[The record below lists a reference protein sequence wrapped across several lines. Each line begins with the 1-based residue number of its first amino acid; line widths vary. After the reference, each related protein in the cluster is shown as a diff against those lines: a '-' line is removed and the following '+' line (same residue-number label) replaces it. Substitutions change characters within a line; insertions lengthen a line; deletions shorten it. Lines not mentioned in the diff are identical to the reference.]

1 MQETILQLAEPAEHH
16 ERKMSGVAY
25 DTAWVARITS
35 GNGKPLFP
43 ECSRW
48 LLENQHHDGSWGSR
62 LLNYHDR
69 IISTLSAITA
79 LKELYGTEY
88 KRNIEKGETFVWE
101 NIGKLKEDDYRLIG
115 SELLFPSLLEQAES
129 LDLNVPS
136 HIEVYK
142 EEQNTKL
149 KKIDESLWYSPRTT
163 LSFSIE
169 FMGDAVD
176 VSRLPFLQL
185 QNGSI
190 ANSPAATAYFL
201 RHIKNS
207 KAIVYLKEILS
218 LTGDG
223 SVMTVYPIDIFEYG
237 WTLYNLMLAGFYFE
251 RYGEICDF
259 LFRQLRRS
267 GVGCTS
273 ESPVA
278 DADDTALVLGVLH
291 SMGYPID
298 ANVLDEYYTGDYFLT
313 FNFELDPSI
322 STNVHVLDFIK
333 GYSMFP
339 EREEVIEK
347 LVKFLKA
354 EMNEKRFWVDKWHVS
369 PYYPTSHAVLALC
382 EIDPSLARRA
392 VDWIIESQN
401 ENGMW
406 GRDGGTLEETS
417 YAVQALVYFH
427 QHVERINSQEI
438 SKAVSAL
445 FMEGSTLLSSDS
457 SELWIGKVLYTPS
470 RVVCSSVTGAQ
481 LMARGNNLRATT

>member
-1 MQETILQLAEPAEHH
+1 MQKTILQSVESA
-16 ERKMSGVAY
+16 RNQKGKMSGVAY
-25 DTAWVARITS
+25 DTAWVARIIS
-35 GNGKPLFP
+35 RSGKPLFP

-48 LLENQHHDGSWGSR
+48 LLENQHPDGSWGSR

-79 LKELYGTEY
+79 LKELYGTRYEY
-88 KRNIEKGETFVWE
+88 SIEKGETFVWQ
-101 NIGKLKEDDYRLIG
+101 NIKNLEEDDYRLIG

-129 LDLNVPS
+129 LGLNVPS
-136 HIEVYK
+136 HMKVYK

-149 KKIDESLWYSPRTT
+149 KKIDESLWYSPLTT

-169 FMGDAVD
+169 FLGDAVD
-176 VSRLPFLQL
+176 VSRLPYAQL

-201 RHIKNS
+201 RHVKNT
-207 KAIVYLKEILS
+207 KAIAYLKEILS

-223 SVMTVYPIDIFEYG
+223 SVMTVYPIDVFEYG
-237 WTLYNLMLAGFYFE
+237 WTLYNLMLAGHYFE
-251 RYGEICDF
+251 RYIEICNF
-259 LFRQLRRS
+259 LFHQLKRS
-267 GVGCTS
+267 GIGCTS

-278 DADDTALVLGVLH
+278 DADDTAVVLKVLH
-291 SMGYPID
+291 DMGYSID

-322 STNVHVLDFIK
+322 STNIHVLDFIK
-333 GYSMFP
+333 SYSMFP
-339 EREEVIEK
+339 ERQEVIEK

-354 EMNEKRFWVDKWHVS
+354 EMNEKGFWVDKWHVS

-382 EIDPSLARRA
+382 ETDPSLAERA

-406 GRDGGTLEETS
+406 GGDGGTLEETS
-417 YAVQALVYFH
+417 YAVQALMYFH
-427 QHVERINSQEI
+427 QHVERIDSQEI
-438 SKAVSAL
+438 SRAVSAL
-445 FMEGSTLLSSDS
+445 SVEGSALLSSNS
-457 SELWIGKVLYTPS
+457 AELWIGKVLYAPS
-470 RVVCSSVTGAQ
+470 RVVWSSITGAQ
-481 LMARGNNLRATT
+481 LMARAHNLRATT